1 MRRCSRAYGSAM
13 RRQPRQRTRAPRQ
26 IRAMLVDGD
35 GDVLTSAYAWF
46 DGAPN
51 TVSASEGAIMR

>member
-1 MRRCSRAYGSAM
+1 
-13 RRQPRQRTRAPRQ
+13 
-26 IRAMLVDGD
+26 MLVDGD